1 MSTEMKFVDTNVLG
15 DGRGQPDRS
24 VGGKALTGW
33 MANGDPSIDDAMV

>member
-1 MSTEMKFVDTNVLG
+1 MSAEMKFADTNVPG
-15 DGRGQPDRS
+15 DGRGQPGRS